1 MKKNLCL
8 VVLLSSLGFGQSA
21 LASTLGV
28 WNELGEAGNTPGT
41 AQHLT
46 GTGVLDTITGTM
58 NNTGTDTDV
67 FRIYISDPANFS
79 ITMDGTSLSFDNDTN
94 LYVLDDSHHL
104 LFADA
109 DSGPDGL
116 LSQLNAGQ
124 FASHAA
130 GFYLVAYNIY
140 ETLTVRDNDVE
151 YGVDVFPPNMLVKGW
166 RTTGNSPQFG
176 TVQLNFTGAR
186 FDAPPLPSSV
196 PTPVPLILTLMGI
209 AGFGFSKRYANLGHR
224 KVMSSHC

>member
-8 VVLLSSLGFGQSA
+8 AVLLSSLGFGQSA
-21 LASTLGV
+21 FASTVAV

-58 NNTGTDTDV
+58 NGTGIDTDV
-67 FRIYISDPANFS
+67 FRIYISDPAKFS
-79 ITMDGTSLSFDNDTN
+79 ITMTNTLLDGDNDTV

-104 LFADA
+104 LFAND
-109 DSGPDGL
+109 DISSVNL
-116 LSQLNAGQ
+116 LSHLDAGQ

-140 ETLTVRDNDVE
+140 QSFIVDDNDVK
-151 YGVDVFPPNMLVKGW
+151 YGVSVFQQGMHVKGW
-166 RTTGNSPQFG
+166 FTTGAFPQFG
-176 TVQLNFTGAR
+176 TVQLDFTGAR

-209 AGFGFSKRYANLGHR
+209 AGFGFSKRYASLGHR